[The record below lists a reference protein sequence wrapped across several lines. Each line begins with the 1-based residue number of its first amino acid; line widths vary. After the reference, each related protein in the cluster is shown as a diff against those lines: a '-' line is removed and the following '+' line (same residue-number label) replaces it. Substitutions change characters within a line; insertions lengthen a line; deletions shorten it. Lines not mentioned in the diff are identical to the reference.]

1 MFLSIS
7 IPLLVRILA
16 ISTRRRAGKSG
27 RHGALP
33 CLHPSPPSAARA
45 GGPNTVARAGRRL
58 FSARVVLLIAFAFAI
73 MADAVSSVAYT
84 IEASLR
90 SLDGHLE
97 LLMATQVIVLG
108 IILLVDVNYWQLA
121 SRPLPALGRV
131 G

>member
-1 MFLSIS
+1 MELCHAC
-7 IPLLVRILA
+7 IPPPERGA
-16 ISTRRRAGKSG
+16 RR
-27 RHGALP
+27 
-33 CLHPSPPSAARA
+33 
-45 GGPNTVARAGRRL
+45 GPNTVARAGRRL